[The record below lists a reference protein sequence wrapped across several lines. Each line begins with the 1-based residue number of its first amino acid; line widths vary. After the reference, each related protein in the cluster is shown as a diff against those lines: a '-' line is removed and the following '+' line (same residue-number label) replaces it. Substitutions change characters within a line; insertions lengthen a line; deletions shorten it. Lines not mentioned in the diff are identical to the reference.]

1 MESTS
6 KKIVESVDDTIPE
19 LPLKDL
25 VGILCFALLAFSFL
39 FLHVWTTMLCYASV
53 GFSRL
58 AESLCTFVIVALGI
72 QRRFKLAASAWGSF
86 SMFELTEG
94 DVMKQI
100 FRIYRDIRFSNDRT
114 PYKVSISFCQSE

>member
-6 KKIVESVDDTIPE
+6 KKIVERVDDTIPE

-58 AESLCTFVIVALGI
+58 AELCTCLPHIGP
-72 QRRFKLAASAWGSF
+72 LA
-86 SMFELTEG
+86 
-94 DVMKQI
+94 
-100 FRIYRDIRFSNDRT
+100 SNDALN
-114 PYKVSISFCQSE
+114 